1 MSASKIVVIEDEP
14 DIQDVLE
21 YNLTR
26 EGFDV
31 RTASTGSEGLRAV
44 AADKPDLVLL
54 DLMIP
59 EIDGLDV
66 CRTLKSEDE
75 TKDIPIIMVTAK
87 SEESDVVLGLGL
99 GADDYVQKPFS
110 PRELV
115 ARVRAVL
122 RRGGAKKSEPVSQR
136 VRCGPVEVDPSSY
149 RVFLDG
155 KRLSLTPTEFRLL
168 HFMASHPGRVYTRDQ
183 LISKAIGEHVV
194 VVDRNIDVHIRSLRK
209 KLGVHRNLI
218 ETVRGVGYCV
228 REPEA

>member
-21 YNLTR
+21 YNLRR
-26 EGFDV
+26 EGFEV
-31 RTASTGSEGLRAV
+31 RTADTGTEGLRAV
-44 AADKPDLVLL
+44 AAERPDLVLL

-59 EIDGLDV
+59 EVDGLDV
-66 CRTLKSEDE
+66 CRTLKNEPD

-122 RRGGAKKSEPVSQR
+122 RRGGSKSPDPTTRR
-136 VRCGPVEVDPSSY
+136 VTCGPVEIDPTAY
-149 RVFLDG
+149 RVFVDG
-155 KRLSLTPTEFRLL
+155 QRLALTPTEFRLL

-209 KLGVHRNLI
+209 KLGEHRALI